1 MGRVVMFIRV
11 MPVDS
16 EVDLDA
22 LAERIR
28 NELPSGLKLVSTR
41 REPIGF
47 GMESLMV
54 GISVPEEE
62 GVTERLEEYL
72 RSVEGV
78 GEVQVE
84 ALGRE

>member
-1 MGRVVMFIRV
+1 
-11 MPVDS
+11 
-16 EVDLDA
+16 
-22 LAERIR
+22 
-28 NELPSGLKLVSTR
+28 
-41 REPIGF
+41 
-47 GMESLMV
+47 MESLMV

-62 GVTERLEEYL
+62 GVTERLEECL